1 MRCCG
6 GVHVKRDC
14 APYMYADK
22 NSSSD
27 LESLVQVCD
36 PYIQFLENCVENLL
50 LTYRYM
56 SENKQ

>member
-1 MRCCG
+1 
-6 GVHVKRDC
+6 
-14 APYMYADK
+14 MYADK